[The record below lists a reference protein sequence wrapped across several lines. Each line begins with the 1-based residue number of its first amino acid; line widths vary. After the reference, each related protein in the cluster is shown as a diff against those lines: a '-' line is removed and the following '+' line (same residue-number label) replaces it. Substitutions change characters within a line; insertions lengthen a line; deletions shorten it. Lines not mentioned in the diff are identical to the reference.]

1 MESEVVC
8 TKKKFVADIVA
19 GENIHDLF
27 VLTEKN
33 LAQRRDGKPFLT
45 LALADKTGQI
55 KGVVWDNV
63 DLAAC
68 AAAAGDF
75 VRIQAAANEYR
86 GSVQLVIKALRA
98 VPVDAI
104 TPADFL
110 PTTTR
115 DVEQMFARLR
125 ALTESISSPPLKA
138 LLSCFWSDTEF
149 VGLFKRAPAAKS
161 MHHAYIGGLLEHTLS
176 MALMVDR
183 IAGHYSGVDRD
194 MLMTGAVLH
203 DIGKV
208 RELSY
213 SHRID
218 YTDEG
223 RLLSHIVIGLEM
235 VETKIRCIEGFPPSL
250 AAVVKHMIVSHH
262 GVREFGSPEPP
273 KTIEAVLLNHIDEM
287 DARVNAIREFMALDE
302 AGSSWTSYHRL
313 MERQF
318 YRGDNGK

>member
-1 MESEVVC
+1 
-8 TKKKFVADIVA
+8 
-19 GENIHDLF
+19 
-27 VLTEKN
+27 
-33 LAQRRDGKPFLT
+33 
-45 LALADKTGQI
+45 
-55 KGVVWDNV
+55 
-63 DLAAC
+63 
-68 AAAAGDF
+68 
-75 VRIQAAANEYR
+75 
-86 GSVQLVIKALRA
+86 
-98 VPVDAI
+98 
-104 TPADFL
+104 
-110 PTTTR
+110 
-115 DVEQMFARLR
+115 
-125 ALTESISSPPLKA
+125 
-138 LLSCFWSDTEF
+138 
-149 VGLFKRAPAAKS
+149 
-161 MHHAYIGGLLEHTLS
+161 

-183 IAGHYSGVDRD
+183 IAGHYSGVDSD

-235 VETKIRCIEGFPPSL
+235 VETKMRCIEGFPPSL

-318 YRGDNGK
+318 YRGDNGN